1 MNTVP
6 LTEAQAKLPELIE
19 KLVPGEELVIT
30 RDDHPVAKL
39 IGQRRQTFKRR
50 QPGAGKD
57 KILFM
62 ADDFD
67 APLDDFKEYME

>member
-30 RDDHPVAKL
+30 RDDRPVAKL
-39 IGQRRQTFKRR
+39 VAERPHAFKRR

-67 APLDDFKEYME
+67 EPLDDFKEYME